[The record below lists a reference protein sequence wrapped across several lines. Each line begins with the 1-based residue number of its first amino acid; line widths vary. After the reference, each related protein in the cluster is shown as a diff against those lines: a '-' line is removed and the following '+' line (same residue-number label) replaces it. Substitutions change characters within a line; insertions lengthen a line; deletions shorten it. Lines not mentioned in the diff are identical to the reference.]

1 MSAALS
7 IPDTEYGAPTPSR
20 QHRHHNHTYEN
31 SLSEHHHSEGKTLD
45 HSTGTN
51 PRNIIRGRDTRAL
64 PAYEIT
70 QGDWLKASQTAM
82 QAHVGDDRSGAK
94 KLADILEC
102 SPRTAE
108 NYLQGRTAPSGLH
121 FLRALASIPEFQA
134 EVRRLSAMQAD
145 MDPEFD
151 RAAMALLQVYQRRQ
165 ST

>member
-1 MSAALS
+1 M
-7 IPDTEYGAPTPSR
+7 R
-20 QHRHHNHTYEN
+20 
-31 SLSEHHHSEGKTLD
+31 
-45 HSTGTN
+45 HSTVAN
-51 PRNIIRGRDTRAL
+51 PRNMSRGRDTRLL

-70 QGDWLKASQTAM
+70 QGDWIRASQKAM
-82 QAHVGDDRSGAK
+82 QAHVGNDKSGAK
-94 KLADILEC
+94 LLADILEC

-145 MDPEFD
+145 RDPEFD
-151 RAAMALLQVYQRRQ
+151 RAAMALLQVYQRKQ